1 MNCFDS
7 PSLIIERITQSTAI
21 NEHVTKGFILF
32 VLICS
37 FLLHVNFSLIGSH

>member
-7 PSLIIERITQSTAI
+7 PSLIIERITQSTDT

-32 VLICS
+32 VLIRS
-37 FLLHVNFSLIGSH
+37 FLPNVNFSLISSH